1 MEELAPHKSGLRD
14 CSRMVDPRAVAYES
28 ARESILVLR
37 HFTCSRSV
45 DQIFVG
51 GKLSMRVKKSIKKF
65 IEGSLAALTFLIM
78 TSAAMAAQVTGAI
91 FTTLIDGS
99 AVDHNIYDAKEDVYL
114 NGGPNSPKAPCTAAG
129 LPDGDYYFQVTDPS
143 GKILLSTDDIKERKV
158 RVQKGIIT
166 VYLGKTHHLGVG
178 KCGSITVQLQPF
190 NDTPNP
196 GGEYKAWMTPVVGFN
211 NNFLP
216 SKSKTDNF
224 KAPGD
229 VDSDGDGLS
238 DAAEIALGTNPN
250 NPDTDGDGLTD
261 DQEVNDY
268 GTNPL
273 LADTDGD
280 GLSDYEEV
288 MIYHTNPLM
297 ADTDNDGLNDYDEI
311 FFFGTN
317 PNNPDTDGDGIPDGI
332 DVCPLDPTNS
342 CPPPPPPL

>member
-1 MEELAPHKSGLRD
+1 MNGLAIQLLSNG
-14 CSRMVDPRAVAYES
+14 
-28 ARESILVLR
+28 ILLAHVQG
-37 HFTCSRSV
+37 TK
-45 DQIFVG
+45 IFVG
-51 GKLSMRVKKSIKKF
+51 GKLTMRVKKSIKKF
-65 IEGSLAALTFLIM
+65 VGGSVAAFMCLIM
-78 TSAAMAAQVTGAI
+78 APAAMAAPVTGAI
-91 FTTLIDGS
+91 FTTLVDGS

-158 RVQKGIIT
+158 KVQNGIIKA
-166 VYLGKTHHLGVG
+166 YLGHTHGLGVG

-196 GGEYKAWMTPVVGFN
+196 GGEYKAWMTPVANFN
-211 NNFLP
+211 GFLP

-238 DAAEIALGTNPN
+238 DAAEISLGTNPN

-261 DQEVNDY
+261 GQEVNDY

-288 MIYHTNPLM
+288 MTYHTNPLM
-297 ADTDNDGLNDYDEI
+297 ADSDNDGLTDYEEVM
-311 FFFGTN
+311 FFGTN
-317 PNNPDTDGDGIPDGI
+317 PNNPDTDGDGIPDGM
-332 DVCPLDPTNS
+332 DVCPLDPTNN
-342 CPPPPPPL
+342 CGGGLPPPG